1 MFETQYLQLDR
12 EQPTTIYK
20 KDTVI
25 MEEHLGGEL
34 KINLKGHYLSY
45 TTLPERP
52 KKIIDIKLPALT
64 QHKQSNYR
72 PPEDHP
78 WRKPFLIK
86 KSKIEQLG

>member
-1 MFETQYLQLDR
+1 
-12 EQPTTIYK
+12 
-20 KDTVI
+20 

-34 KINLKGHYLSY
+34 KINLKGYCLRY

-64 QHKQSNYR
+64 QQKQSNYR
-72 PPEDHP
+72 PPEDYP

-86 KSKIEQLG
+86 KSKVEVLV